1 MSTNSNTKMSKKEM
15 LAAINQQHGTMIELG
30 LDGKDAVISL
40 VKIAEI
46 TGRRHDNLMERVRSF
61 IDEQELGGPL
71 KNQAAS
77 SEQLATSGDGQEL
90 GSGPN
95 NWGADFLYEATTYLD
110 AQCKE
115 RPTYN
120 LNREAFLD
128 FILSMNGE
136 SVAAIRKTY
145 IRAFKALE
153 QMALDEMHHEVAAV
167 RLQLEHKQRSESIDE
182 LIKRLKPIAQM
193 MINHRQLQRSYS
205 RQNAYRYFNQNLPDF
220 KSKFPKIA
228 DFNKALHK
236 INWICCDTPSPA
248 NGLPWPRAQGRGFV
262 IPYDDERNG
271 HQLSYAKITALGMLY
286 LQERMEQLY
295 EQSIA

>member
-1 MSTNSNTKMSKKEM
+1 MSTNSNTKMSKNEM

-153 QMALDEMHHEVAAV
+153 QMALDEAHHEVAD
-167 RLQLEHKQRSESIDE
+167 L
-182 LIKRLKPIAQM
+182 RLKLAQKLDTEQLRAIAQEM
-193 MINHRQLQRSYS
+193 VWRKVIPSRCSRADAYRWLKANSEDFQSYFRTMKEFNEALHWAEIIYSEKGTPWHETCGDIALNNGVVIEASLTKQGHKSSPHLTAYGILYIQKRANQLHSHYLKHRQ
-205 RQNAYRYFNQNLPDF
+205 
-220 KSKFPKIA
+220 
-228 DFNKALHK
+228 
-236 INWICCDTPSPA
+236 
-248 NGLPWPRAQGRGFV
+248 
-262 IPYDDERNG
+262 
-271 HQLSYAKITALGMLY
+271 
-286 LQERMEQLY
+286 
-295 EQSIA
+295 